1 MNHISNDK
9 MNAMFKSVVDM
20 DRNSVVI
27 CDTGHKIVYMNPAA
41 VKNYSKSGG
50 KALLGSSVLDC
61 HNERSREIILKV
73 FEWFSQDIRNN
84 MIYTGHSA
92 SKNKDIYMVALRD
105 SDGELIGY
113 YEKHEF
119 RNPETAGLYDYSLS
133 LV

>member
-9 MNAMFKSVVDM
+9 MNAMFKSVIDM

-73 FEWFSQDIRNN
+73 FEWFSQDVRNN
-84 MIYTGHSA
+84 MI
-92 SKNKDIYMVALRD
+92 
-105 SDGELIGY
+105 
-113 YEKHEF
+113 
-119 RNPETAGLYDYSLS
+119 S
-133 LV
+133 LVYLFYQA